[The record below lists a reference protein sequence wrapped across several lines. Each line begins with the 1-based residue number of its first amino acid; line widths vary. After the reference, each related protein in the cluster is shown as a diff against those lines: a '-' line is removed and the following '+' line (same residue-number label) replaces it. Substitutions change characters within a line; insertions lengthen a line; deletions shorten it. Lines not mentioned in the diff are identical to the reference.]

1 MCEYCVSTGQRPGF
15 SRRSLLTAGAGLALA
30 GALSVPAVRAQSAA
44 IGGEEALKRLIEG
57 NARYVSGNLNER
69 DFSAGRAA
77 RATSQAP
84 FASIVSCADS
94 RIAPELAFDRG
105 PGELFVV
112 RVAGNF
118 VNEDGLASLEYG
130 AQVLGSQ
137 LILVL
142 GHTNCGA
149 VSATIN
155 VVRENTQLPGHLP
168 SLINAIRPAV
178 IAAQKEGAADLLKAA
193 TIANVRLN
201 VEKLKT
207 AMPILSQR
215 VAQKQL
221 AVVGGVY
228 DLATGKVEL
237 V

>member
-1 MCEYCVSTGQRPGF
+1 MCDYCTLARGTGL
-15 SRRSLLTAGAGLALA
+15 SRRKLLAAGAGLALA
-30 GALSVPAVRAQSAA
+30 GVFSTPLRAQSAA
-44 IGGEEALKRLIEG
+44 VGSDEALKRLVDG
-57 NARYVSGNLNER
+57 NTRYVSGNLNER

-77 RATSQAP
+77 RAASQAP
-84 FASIVSCADS
+84 FASILSCADS
-94 RIAPELAFDRG
+94 RVAPELAFDRG
-105 PGELFVV
+105 PGELFVT

-118 VNEDGLASLEYG
+118 VNEDVLASLEYG

-142 GHTNCGA
+142 GHSNCGA

-155 VVRENTQLPGHLP
+155 VVKEQTKLPGHLP
-168 SLINAIRPAV
+168 SLIRAIRPAV
-178 IAAQKEGAADLLKAA
+178 LAAQKEGAADLLKAA

-201 VEKLKT
+201 VAKLKKAT
-207 AMPILSQR
+207 PILSQR
-215 VAQKQL
+215 IAQKQL
-221 AVVGGVY
+221 AVVGGIY

>member
-1 MCEYCVSTGQRPGF
+1 MCDHCESAARSTGL
-15 SRRSLLTAGAGLALA
+15 SRRKLLAAGAGLALA
-30 GALSVPAVRAQSAA
+30 GVFSTPLRAQSAA
-44 IGGEEALKRLIEG
+44 VGPDEALKRLVEG
-57 NARYVSGNLNER
+57 NARYVAGNLNER

-77 RATSQAP
+77 RAASQAP

-94 RIAPELAFDRG
+94 RIAPELAFDQG
-105 PGELFVV
+105 PGQLFVT

-118 VNEDGLASLEYG
+118 VNADVLASLEFG

-142 GHTNCGA
+142 GHTSCGA
-149 VSATIN
+149 ISATID
-155 VVRENTQLPGHLP
+155 VVKNKTRLPGHLP
-168 SLINAIRPAV
+168 SLTDAIRPAV
-178 IAAQKEGAADLLKAA
+178 LAAQKEGASDLLKAA

-201 VEKLKT
+201 VAKLKKAT
-207 AMPILSQR
+207 PILSQR
-215 VAQKQL
+215 IAQKQL
-221 AVVGGVY
+221 SVVGGIY

>member
-1 MCEYCVSTGQRPGF
+1 MCDHCVSAAGKTGL
-15 SRRSLLTAGAGLALA
+15 SRRGLFAAGAGLALA
-30 GALSVPAVRAQSAA
+30 GALSTPVRAQSTVVGAD
-44 IGGEEALKRLIEG
+44 EALKRLVDG
-57 NARYVSGNLNER
+57 NARYVAGTLNER

-77 RATSQAP
+77 RAASQAP
-84 FASIVSCADS
+84 FASILSCADS
-94 RIAPELAFDRG
+94 RIAPELAFDQG
-105 PGELFVV
+105 PGQLFVT

-118 VNEDGLASLEYG
+118 VNEDVLASLEYG

-142 GHTNCGA
+142 GHSNCGA

-155 VVRENTQLPGHLP
+155 VVKEKTQLPGHLP

-178 IAAQKEGAADLLKAA
+178 LAAQKEGAADLLKAA

-201 VEKLKT
+201 VAKLKKAT
-207 AMPILSQR
+207 PILSQR
-215 VAQKQL
+215 LAQKQL
-221 AVVGGVY
+221 SVVGGVY